1 MKTFANFL
9 YMGNLLAQCPEGNA
23 VITGAYNRVFKPLI
37 KIIEE
42 DCGTKVGEVRDATI
56 KSVGLLEV
64 YKDQMSVTN
73 VPITP
78 ARIQHITSSTART
91 KVNVRTLRSCT
102 SEGGVC
108 RKCLHASYQWIDP
121 TFDRLMVMS
130 VGDYPPMTLVPAV
143 GQSHRFDFTGASS
156 GLLLSYLAKTYN
168 GSLLGMKSYFLQ
180 DIPVRPDLLRSYVPE
195 NVASFLIREVTDTG
209 LVSPITIQYVT
220 KMEDTLEQ
228 VLYLLSQ
235 YFVGYYTSQ

>member
-23 VITGAYNRVFKPLI
+23 VITGAYNRVFKPRV

-42 DCGTKVGEVRDATI
+42 DCGTKVGEVREATT

-64 YKDQMSVTN
+64 YNDQTGTSN
-73 VPITP
+73 VPLIPSRLKYINATLKK
-78 ARIQHITSSTART
+78 T

-102 SEGGVC
+102 SVGGVC
-108 RKCLHASYQWIDP
+108 RKCFHASYQWIDP
-121 TFDRLMVMS
+121 LFDRLS
-130 VGDYPPMTLVPAV
+130 LTTVGEYPKMGLVPEV
-143 GQSHRFDFTGASS
+143 GQSYVFDFTGVNS
-156 GLLLSYLAKTYN
+156 GLILSYLSKGYS
-168 GSLLGMKSYFLQ
+168 GSLLGMKSYLVQ
-180 DIPVRPDLLRSYVPE
+180 DIPIRPDLLRSYVPE
-195 NVASFLIREVTDTG
+195 NISSFLIREVADTG
-209 LVSPITIQYVT
+209 LVPHTTIQYVT

>member
-9 YMGNLLAQCPEGNA
+9 YIGNLLAQCPEGNA
-23 VITGAYNRVFKPLI
+23 VITGAYNRVFKPLV

-42 DCGTKVGEVRDATI
+42 DCGTKVGEVRDATT

-64 YKDQMSVTN
+64 YNDQTSTTN

-78 ARIQHITSSTART
+78 ERIQYLISNTTRT
-91 KVNVRTLRSCT
+91 KVNVRTLRSCA
-102 SEGGVC
+102 SVGGVC

-121 TFDRLMVMS
+121 TFDRLVVMS